1 MVVTTASLKMGGTRD
16 LGKSLHLSHL
26 SYLLCKMA
34 SLMVSLAGVLV
45 RNEGVRA
52 ARACKRLNMC

>member
-26 SYLLCKMA
+26 SYLLCKMKI
-34 SLMVSLAGVLV
+34 LILL
-45 RNEGVRA
+45 RELLH
-52 ARACKRLNMC
+52 RLNEIMHLKQH